1 MPCSDGGGSREEE
14 RRSYESM
21 NAEKQA
27 KLDNV
32 TRLLCELCEC
42 IENRPIDLFASV
54 AGLKIWWVEHKR
66 RDAEKAALM
75 RGQEKMIQEKIAK
88 REMAARALNKLS
100 LEERRALR
108 SYNYTILESGHWK
121 TN

>member
-32 TRLLCELCEC
+32 TRLLCEVCEDL
-42 IENRPIDLFASV
+42 EDAQRGDLFSSI
-54 AGLKIWWVEHKR
+54 AGLKGWWTEHKR

-75 RGQEKMIQEKIAK
+75 RRQEEMVQERIAK
-88 REMAARALNKLS
+88 RETIKRALNKLTP
-100 LEERRALR
+100 EERNALG
-108 SYNYTILESGHWK
+108 L
-121 TN
+121 